1 MKRKYEPYIVEDLY
15 DNVLLYLDIEN
26 IKKMCIINRKF
37 YHLCESPHFWK
48 DKIELDF
55 GFIINPDEDFDYS
68 MLSYESIM
76 ASYNEALAII
86 KNDNVI
92 FLNGD
97 PWFLN
102 MDADM
107 IYSLKIKKEKDY
119 LLTYKIIID
128 GDEQIVEDHVSKEQL
143 LKLLTLLIYY
153 QHVKFYG
160 NINL

>member
-1 MKRKYEPYIVEDLY
+1 MKRKYEPYVVEDLY
-15 DNVLLYLDIEN
+15 DNILLYLDIEN
-26 IKKMCIINRKF
+26 IKKMCMINHKF
-37 YHLCESPHFWK
+37 YNLCESTHFWK

-55 GFIINPDEDFDYS
+55 GFIINPDEDLDYS
-68 MLSYESIM
+68 MLNYESIM
-76 ASYNEALAII
+76 ESYNEALTMI
-86 KNDNVI
+86 KNDIVI

-97 PWFLN
+97 PWFLTIE
-102 MDADM
+102 ADR

-128 GDEQIVEDHVSKEQL
+128 GDEQYVEDHISKEQL

-160 NINL
+160 NVNL